1 MPRPTSLLLILAVC
15 LLGYWLLS
23 NHPKQRYPLR
33 RGSGYH
39 TFFASGGTGLGLFIL
54 STLAYI
60 SFGYE
65 LNWLVKLGNE
75 YLDSTLNDGPPT
87 QYIAVFSF
95 ILEFISGSISLGSY
109 VLKTVFQSEASRT
122 SIALFDIVA
131 ICGPLTFIIIRIAT
145 GNSEKR
151 KQYFLKAFSEDSEST
166 EFTKLF
172 FHSYQKGE
180 PILFT
185 MSDNKIYI
193 GYPTEIHAESFNDIR
208 VLPLYSGYRTPKK
221 RKLRLVTPYK
231 DVIEEFVKKD
241 GNGARNFEKKLTSDH
256 ETYMIYLPIREIL
269 YAHPYS
275 FETARKAEEAEK
287 ELKSNSYSG
296 KKVVKDKSKSPK
308 WKKKLAEYLLKK

>member
-1 MPRPTSLLLILAVC
+1 MGLLLFVLATFVYIVSDC
-15 LLGYWLLS
+15 VLTALGHY
-23 NHPKQRYPLR
+23 
-33 RGSGYH
+33 
-39 TFFASGGTGLGLFIL
+39 F
-54 STLAYI
+54 
-60 SFGYE
+60 
-65 LNWLVKLGNE
+65 
-75 YLDSTLNDGPPT
+75 
-87 QYIAVFSF
+87 
-95 ILEFISGSISLGSY
+95 SLGDI
-109 VLKTVFQSEASRT
+109 VLNSVFQSNPSLT
-122 SIALFDIVA
+122 SIVLFDVVA

-185 MSDNKIYI
+185 MSDHKIYI
-193 GYPTEIHAESFNDIR
+193 GFPTEIHAESFNDIK
-208 VLPLYSGYRTPKK
+208 VLPIYSGYRTPKK
-221 RKLRLVTPYK
+221 RKLKLVTPYK

-296 KKVVKDKSKSPK
+296 KRVIKDKSKSLK